1 MPPRTSSVP
10 LIRSLY
16 VKLLLSA
23 MLIVALLMAVLATLQ
38 YQAYQQEHEK
48 LIQHELQ
55 SDLTQLFS
63 TQPDSPKAELGH
75 AFSHLSIHWPNRQ
88 SDGLICRTDGK
99 ELWRDIQSEPL
110 SHTQAEL
117 CQQMLSLVGN
127 ERSSFHQLTQPD
139 GERYYFYSMRF
150 TRLLPPYF
158 EPVTFHVILIK
169 SAAMDWQQKRSF
181 QLRLLTHTLFIYF
194 SAVLIL
200 ILSTRWGL
208 TSLRHLQDELD
219 AISQQQKECL
229 SNRYEKELEPLTN
242 SLNRLLDNERKQTRR
257 YQNTMNDLAH
267 SLKTR
272 LALIQ
277 ATMEDQQLSPQ
288 ARQGL
293 NEQVSL
299 MDNMIQYHLRRAV
312 AGRQL
317 LSSSGVDPLPVLQ
330 KILATMAKVYQHK
343 RIHITL
349 KHDEELTFGG
359 EQDDLF
365 ELFGNLLDNAHKFAI
380 SQIAI
385 QLQQIRGTLQIKIED
400 DGPGVDPVMREKVL
414 QRGVRADNSSGQ
426 GIGLAVCH
434 EIIDSYNGTLTI
446 SESALGGACFTLLLP
461 S

>member
-1 MPPRTSSVP
+1 MSPRTP
-10 LIRSLY
+10 FIRSLY

-23 MLIVALLMAVLATLQ
+23 MLIVALLMTVLAALQ

-63 TQPDSPKAELGH
+63 TQPDSPKGELGH
-75 AFSHLSIHWPNRQ
+75 AFSHLAIHWQDRQ

-99 ELWRDIQSEPL
+99 ELWRDIQSEQL
-110 SHTQAEL
+110 RSSQVQL
-117 CQQMLSLVGN
+117 CQQLLPLIGN
-127 ERSSFHQLTQPD
+127 ERSRFHQLSLAD
-139 GERYYFYSMRF
+139 EEHFYFYSMRF

-158 EPVTFHVILIK
+158 EPVTFYVILIK
-169 SAAMDWQQKRSF
+169 SASLEDAQQRTY
-181 QLRLLTHTLFIYF
+181 LLTLLTHTLFIYAG
-194 SAVLIL
+194 AVVIL
-200 ILSTRWGL
+200 LLSTRWGL
-208 TSLRHLQDELD
+208 TSLRRLQDELD
-219 AISQQQKECL
+219 AIGQQQKERL
-229 SNRYEKELEPLTN
+229 DNQYEKELEPLTN
-242 SLNRLLDNERKQTRR
+242 SLNRLLENERKQTRR
-257 YQNTMNDLAH
+257 YQHTMNDLAH

-277 ATMEDQQLSPQ
+277 ATMEDQQLSAQ

-299 MDNMIQYHLRRAV
+299 MDSMIQYHLRRAV

-317 LSSSGVDPLPVLQ
+317 LGRSGVDPLPVLQ

-349 KHDEELTFGG
+349 EHDDLLTFGG

-380 SQIAI
+380 SQVAI
-385 QLQQIRGTLQIKIED
+385 RLQQVRGTLQIKIED
-400 DGPGVDPVMREKVL
+400 DGPGVAPELREKVL

-446 SESALGGACFTLLLP
+446 GESELGGACFTLLLP